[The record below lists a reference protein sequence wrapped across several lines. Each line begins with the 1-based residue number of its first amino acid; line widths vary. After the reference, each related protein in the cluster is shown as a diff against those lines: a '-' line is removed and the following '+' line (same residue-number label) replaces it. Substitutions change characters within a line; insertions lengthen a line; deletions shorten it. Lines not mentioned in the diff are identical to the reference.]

1 MTTDGSANIVDFAAR
16 GNRMGQRAPLLDS
29 IRAQAL
35 ATLPR
40 MLAAVF
46 DNADDRLFDLL
57 DNVPADDHLEYMEAM
72 RELRIRRKG
81 AESVFREHFEKTF
94 QSLAS
99 GKPLNADQ
107 VTPRA
112 GGLGELSLVTDS
124 ELEEQLGEGK
134 VAQAIMRDFGPILM
148 QLDKRIGVV
157 ASSVNLDENS
167 NPVGSAHIA
176 KAFSRAM
183 DQCDIAVSVKM
194 ILFKLFEREAL
205 EDLEDLY
212 DAINK
217 QLIAA
222 GILPDL
228 KLVPTRSPDAPKRK
242 AKAKAKPRPRPKTDE
257 DDEDDEESVE
267 SADASSDGLSA
278 DEHVLFSSLHKLL
291 QSYRDESRQPSV
303 ADTGNGQRR
312 AMSSEDVLTVLGLFQ
327 NETPEGLRGAINDPS
342 QSLAQRLKQELL
354 NGARKLGVDPRQSTM
369 SPADEDAVDLVGM
382 LFEVLLDERDLNGE
396 MRGTIGRLVV
406 PFIKVAMLDRR
417 MFLQRSHPARR
428 LLNSLAEACE
438 GNKGET
444 PQERSLQEKVN
455 NVVDRLTKEFNENIA
470 IFETLEQE
478 FKAFIE
484 QHRKR
489 VELAEKRAAEAQRG
503 RERLEH
509 ARNISN
515 AEIAVRT
522 ANHSVPSTMK
532 SVLER
537 YWGHHLTVTA
547 LRQGHDSDGYRAA
560 VATGEAVLRSLSAA
574 LSGESALLPT
584 LAPMRQALET
594 MLASSGCVGDAA
606 KDVIRAVAEELRRM
620 IRGESTEKVDEVVAS
635 SEPPQVAAPAPR
647 TPDPS
652 DVKLGLSADPEDLEF
667 DPADVETLRTMPVG
681 TWVEIHDE
689 SGESQPAKLSWVSPI
704 SSRLLFVNR
713 RGMRCCVASP
723 EELAAMMR
731 EGRFAIRETNTAFEY
746 AMNQVLGKLRADGL
760 SGEQFA
766 T

>member
-1 MTTDGSANIVDFAAR
+1 MTQAMTNDGTANIVDFAAR
-16 GNRMGQRAPLLDS
+16 GNRMSQSAPLLDS

-40 MLAAVF
+40 ILAAVF
-46 DNADDRLFDLL
+46 DNADDTLFDLL
-57 DNVPADDHLEYMEAM
+57 NNVPAEDHQEYMDAM
-72 RELRIRRKG
+72 RELRLRRKG
-81 AESVFREHFEKTF
+81 SEAKFRGHFEQVF

-99 GKPLNADQ
+99 GKALNADEVNQ
-107 VTPRA
+107 SISS
-112 GGLGELSLVTDS
+112 GFGELSLVTED
-124 ELEEQLGEGK
+124 ELEEQLGENK
-134 VAQAIMRDFGPILM
+134 IAQAIMRDFGPALT
-148 QLDKRIGVV
+148 QLDQRIAVV
-157 ASSVNLDENS
+157 ASNTKLDENS
-167 NPVGSAHIA
+167 NPIGSAHIA
-176 KAFSRAM
+176 KAFGTALAE
-183 DQCDIAVSVKM
+183 CDIAVSVKM

-205 EDLEDLY
+205 DELEDLY
-212 DAINK
+212 GGINK
-217 QLIAA
+217 QLISA
-222 GILPDL
+222 GILPEI

-242 AKAKAKPRPRPKTDE
+242 AKARKE
-257 DDEDDEESVE
+257 SDD
-267 SADASSDGLSA
+267 DASDAGSSGSGGGGGLSP
-278 DEHVLFSSLHKLL
+278 DEHALFSSLHKLL
-291 QSYRDESRQPSV
+291 QSYRSESQQPSV
-303 ADTGNGQRR
+303 SDTGDGQRR
-312 AMSSEDVLTVLGLFQ
+312 AMSSEEVLTVLGLFQ
-327 NETPEGLRGAINDPS
+327 NDTPPGLSGAINDPS

-354 NGARKLGVDPRQSTM
+354 SGAGKLGIDPEQSAM
-369 SPADEDAVDLVGM
+369 SAVDEDAVDLVGM
-382 LFEVLLDERDLNGE
+382 LFEVLLDERDLDGD

-509 ARNISN
+509 ARNIAN
-515 AEIAVRT
+515 AEIAVRV
-522 ANHSVPSTMK
+522 ANHNVPPTMK
-532 SVLER
+532 SVMDR
-537 YWGHHLTVTA
+537 YWAHHLTVTA
-547 LRQGHDSDGYRAA
+547 LRQGHDSAEYREA
-560 VATGEAVLRSLSAA
+560 VSTGESVLKSLTAA

-584 LAPMRQALET
+584 LAPMRQALEK

-620 IRGESTEKVDEVVAS
+620 IRGESTDRVDEVVAAT
-635 SEPPQVAAPAPR
+635 EPPQVAAPAPQ
-647 TPDPS
+647 TPDPN
-652 DVKLGLSADPEDLEF
+652 DVKLGLSADPEDLDF
-667 DPADVETLRTMPVG
+667 DAADVETLRTMPVG
-681 TWVEIHDE
+681 TWVEIKDE
-689 SGESQPAKLSWVSPI
+689 NGESQPAKLSWVSPI

-731 EGRFAIRETNTAFEY
+731 EGRFVVRDSSSAFEY